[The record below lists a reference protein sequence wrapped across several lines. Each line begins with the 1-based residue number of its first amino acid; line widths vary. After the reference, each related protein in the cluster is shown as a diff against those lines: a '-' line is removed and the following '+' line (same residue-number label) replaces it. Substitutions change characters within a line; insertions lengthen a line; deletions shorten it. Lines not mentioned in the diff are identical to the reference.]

1 MLNKYRAWC
10 VNTKEMK
17 RVAKIDI
24 TPHVIT
30 CEIEVDSECR
40 YGPLLITGKYP
51 DAVLMQSTGLKD
63 KNGVEIF
70 EGDILRYGNDA
81 ISDRRLIM
89 RVAIDDNW
97 SVYQK
102 GEKVYASR
110 KKPKMVTAIGTSG
123 HKLAEEELMGMLE
136 RFLSMKNIKSGDK

>member
-1 MLNKYRAWC
+1 MTKTQIKKDLLQGNGGSILISIAAVARLTKMSRDRAS
-10 VNTKEMK
+10 
-17 RVAKIDI
+17 IL

-81 ISDRRLIM
+81 IR
-89 RVAIDDNW
+89 
-97 SVYQK
+97 
-102 GEKVYASR
+102 GC
-110 KKPKMVTAIGTSG
+110 
-123 HKLAEEELMGMLE
+123 
-136 RFLSMKNIKSGDK
+136 